1 MNIFD
6 VVPANFFSILA
17 SKNKCIYYDCLKR
30 IYDLY
35 DKKMGFDVTRNEA
48 MEELVDYF
56 DMSPDFQEDDEV
68 TQTSR
73 EKANYVINRLAQTG
87 WLVLET
93 DNNYNDLVSFRYYAL
108 TVLEGFDRIA
118 TPKEEDEN
126 DYTVFEYKGYLF
138 SIYSLLT
145 KSSNEEMNIVL
156 NQVARLS
163 LEFIGELKKINLKLR
178 DNRCGHEYVQSTR
191 DALRT

>member
-108 TVLEGFDRIA
+108 TVLEGLI
-118 TPKEEDEN
+118 E
-126 DYTVFEYKGYLF
+126 
-138 SIYSLLT
+138 
-145 KSSNEEMNIVL
+145 
-156 NQVARLS
+156 
-163 LEFIGELKKINLKLR
+163 
-178 DNRCGHEYVQSTR
+178 
-191 DALRT
+191 